1 MSRARLMASAS
12 FLWWNEHVP
21 VIRRGVIL
29 PRSGMYFFRIS
40 TAL

>member
-1 MSRARLMASAS
+1 MSLARLMARAS
-12 FLWWNEHVP
+12 FLWWKAQVP
-21 VIRRGVIL
+21 VIRRGVIR

>member
-1 MSRARLMASAS
+1 MRRARLTAKAS
-12 FLWWNEHVP
+12 LRWWKAQVP